1 MGPQAVRTG
10 LLLLLG
16 PLLSVVHGRTAYDGL
31 SLPEDAERETAV
43 VRPHWNYT
51 DLSDDEDL
59 LADEASGDGLGSG
72 DLGSG
77 DFQMVYF
84 RAMVN
89 FTRSIDYSPHLE
101 DAGSQEFRDV
111 SEAVVDT
118 LESEYLKIPGEQVV
132 SVVFIKEVE
141 GWVFVEL
148 DVGSEGNSDANQIQ
162 EVLYSVVS
170 SGSIASYLTSTAG
183 FQFRRLG
190 TETPPPPVAMASPVT
205 PASRL
210 CTDKEFACRTHN
222 ECIALEYRCDR
233 RPDCRDMSD
242 ELDCEE
248 TVPPEPTV
256 PPPRTPAPTTQ
267 QVPWTV
273 APQSLLP
280 PGLPRL
286 CGHHEASCTS
296 GQCIPKNY
304 FCDGQMDCADGSDEE
319 NCGDS
324 SLPCE
329 PNEFQ
334 CRDGRC
340 ALKLWRC
347 DGDFDCEDHTDEE
360 NCPPKLPGDVCA
372 PTEFRCVST
381 NTCIPS
387 SFHCDEESDCPDRS
401 DEFGCMPPQ
410 VVTPPQE
417 SVQVSRGQTVTFTCV
432 AIGVPT
438 PIINWRLNWGHIPSH
453 PRVKVTSEGGR
464 GTLTIQDVKEADQ
477 GAYTCEA
484 MNARGMVFGIPDG
497 VLELIPQRG
506 PCPDGHFYQEDS
518 SSCLPCF
525 CFGITSLCQGSSRYR
540 DVIRLQFDRPND
552 FKGVNV
558 TMPAQPG
565 MPPLSSTQLQVDL
578 ESQEFQLVDLSRRF
592 LILDSFWA
600 LPQQFL
606 GNKVDSYGG
615 FLRYK
620 IRYEVSRGF
629 LEPVQKPDVVLLGGG
644 HRLSSRGHT
653 PTHPGHLNQR
663 QVQFTEEHWVHDSGR
678 QVSRAELLQTLRNLE
693 AVLLQTV
700 YNNKM
705 ASVGLSDVAMDTTSA
720 SPTPHG
726 RVHSVEECRCP
737 IGYSGL
743 SCESCDAHFT
753 RVPNGPYLGTCSGC
767 NCHGHASSCD
777 PVYGHCLNCQH
788 NTEGPQ
794 CNKCKPGFFGD
805 ATRGTP
811 TACRPCPCPYIDA
824 SRRFSDTCFLDTD
837 GQATCD
843 ACAPGYTGRR
853 CESCAPGYEGN
864 PIQPNGKCKPIT
876 NQAIVRCDERGS
888 TGTSGES
895 CRCKPNVVG
904 RLCNE
909 CSDGTFHLS
918 ASNPDG
924 CLKCFCMGVSRYCT
938 SSSWNRD
945 QVHGASGAGDHSQFS
960 LSNAAGTHSTSEGI
974 SSPAPGEL
982 VFSSFH
988 SLLPSP
994 YFWNLPSRFQG
1005 DKVTSYGGELHFT
1018 VTQRPSPGS
1027 PALHGQPLVL
1037 LQGNEISLEH
1047 HPQQE
1052 PVPGQPSTFSVPF
1065 REHAWRRADG
1075 QPATREHLLMALAD
1089 IDVIMIRASYAES
1102 QVESRLSGLHMDV
1115 AVPQVTGLEQAV
1127 EVEQCV
1133 CPPGY
1138 RGPSCQFCDIGY
1150 TRASSGLYLGTCELC
1165 SCHGHSVI
1173 CDPETGACQGC
1184 QHHTDGAK
1192 CERCQPG
1199 YYGDAQRGSPE
1210 DCQPCPCHGM
1220 PSNNQGIHTCFL
1232 DTDGHPTCDAC
1243 SPGHSGRH
1251 CERCAPGYH
1260 GNPSLG
1266 QPCLSD
1272 RPGPV
1277 PDGCGCDPAGSLS
1290 TQCDKASGQCRCK
1303 SKVEGPTCSSCRLHH
1318 FYLSAANPE
1327 GCLPCFCMGVTQQ
1340 CASSSYTRHLTSTP
1354 FAPGDFQGFTLV
1366 NRQRSSRV
1374 AGGFIVEPM
1383 PEGSQLSFSNF
1394 AHLGH
1399 ESFYWQLPETY
1410 QGDKREAYFA
1420 RLRRAHQ
1427 NRTSFSEEQLRE
1439 AVAAGKIL
1447 GPPVGSGR
1455 ASRSS
1460 QVDEAQRRMDAEIWK
1475 LLSSFAAPP
1484 SPLHHAQGTFHGP
1497 GHAGSTHPQPAASL
1511 KAVPSPPP
1519 SFSSSSSPAASL
1531 SSSANSGSG
1540 TSARPT
1546 DSQFSL
1552 AYKAFSQLPESV
1564 YYWELPRAF
1573 LGDKVDAYGGKLRYI
1588 LSYTTGAQ
1596 GSPLSDPDVQITGN
1610 DITLVATQPELQG
1623 RERKSFEIM
1632 FREHFWRRLDGQ
1644 PATREHLMMVLA
1656 DLDEIL
1662 IRATFSSVPLAAS
1675 IGAVSMERAL
1685 PGPAAGPRALEVEE
1699 CRCPPGYRGLSCQDC
1714 ASGYTR
1720 TGSGLYLGHC
1730 ELCECNGHS
1739 DTCHPETGACSQCL
1753 HHTTGEFC
1761 ELCAPGYYGDATAG
1775 TPEDCQPCACPLT
1788 NPENMFSRTCESL
1801 GSGGYRC
1808 TACEPGYMGQ
1818 YCEQCAPGYIGNPSV
1833 RGGRCQPQTDQ
1844 ALLVVQVHPA
1854 RSTVPQGGSHSLRC
1868 QVSGSPP
1875 YYYYWTREDGRSI
1888 PSTTQQ
1894 RQQGSELHFPSI
1906 QPSDAGVYICTCR
1919 NLYHAN
1925 TSRAEILVTEAP
1937 TKAITVTVEEQ
1948 TSQSVR
1954 AGANVTFIC
1963 TAKSKSPAYTLVW
1976 TRLHNGKL
1984 PSRAMDF
1991 NGILTIRDVQP
2002 NDAGTYVCTGSNMFA
2017 MDQGSAMLHVQASGS
2032 LSPPVVSIHPPQLT
2046 VQPGQLAEFRCSA
2059 TGNPA
2064 PSLEWSGGPGGQIPR
2079 KAWIHGG
2086 ILRLPATEPSDQ
2098 AQYICRA
2105 SNSAGQHVARA
2116 VLHVHGGWM
2125 PDVHPRP
2132 EQTQVQE
2139 GHIVRLNCQ
2148 VTGNPPHRIIWTKE
2162 GGSLPPKARVEHTML
2177 FIPDATAADAGIY
2190 VCSSNTLTG
2199 SAQARMEVVIVP
2211 DSGLIPAMRIE
2222 SSSPSVTEG
2231 QTVDLNCVVT
2241 GHAHAQVTW
2250 YRRGGSLPTQH
2261 QAHGTRLRLH
2271 QLTPADAGT
2280 YVCRFNGPSGHQE
2293 AFIDISVSHAA
2304 SPDSGHSPGP
2314 DASFPMRIEASST
2327 EITEGQTVDLNCV
2340 VPGQAH
2346 AQVTWYKR
2354 GSSLPVRRQDHGTW
2368 LRLYQ
2373 VTPADSGEYVCRVV
2387 RGSRPHEASLV
2398 ITVQPSRSSDGSIPA
2413 PATPAPV
2420 RIESSSPTV
2429 VEGQTVD
2436 LSCVVAGQA
2445 HAQVTWYKRG
2455 GSLPARHQVRG
2466 SRLYIFQATPADAGE
2481 YVCRAANGMEASLTV
2496 TVTGSQGASFSYPPG
2511 VTPPIKIESSSSTI
2525 EEGQTLVLNCVV
2537 AGQAHAQVSWYKRG
2551 GSLPARHQVHGS
2563 QLRLHQVSPADSGE
2577 YVCRVVSGSS
2587 HQEASVLVT
2596 IKPEGSLHG
2605 SVQTQ
2610 DITPPIK
2617 IESSSSSVA
2626 EGQTLD
2632 LNCIIT
2638 GQAHAQVTWYK
2649 RGGTLP
2655 ARHQVHGSRL
2665 RLYQVSPADS
2675 GEYVCRVVGSSSPQ
2689 EASVLVTIEAEGSN
2703 PAQGITPPIRIESS
2717 SSSVAEGQ
2725 TLDLNCIVAG
2735 QAHAQVSWY
2744 KRGGSLPAKHQVHGS
2759 RLQLYQVSPADSG
2772 EYVCRVVGSSSHQE
2786 ASVLVT
2792 IEAQGSSHGSVPGL
2806 GVTPPVRIESSSS
2819 SIMEGQTFELN
2830 CLISGQAHAQVTWYK
2845 RGGSLPARH
2854 QVHGTRLRLSQ
2865 VSPADSGEYVCRVI
2879 GSSSPQEASVL
2890 ITIQQQRPGH
2900 HFHPQGVVY
2909 PVRIESSSSS
2919 LANGQTLDLNCLV
2932 ASHAPHTITWYK
2944 RGGTLPARHRIVGSR
2959 LRIPQVTPADSG
2971 EYVCHVSNGA
2981 GSQESSL
2988 IVTIQGGGSSHSSG
3002 ITPPIRIESS
3012 SPVVTEGQTLDL
3024 NCVVPEHSQATVTWY
3039 KRGGSLPARHQV
3051 HGSRLRLNQVTSS
3064 DSGEYVCRANNNIEA
3079 QETSIV
3085 ISILSNN
3092 PSNPSSPGATS
3103 PIRIESSSSSVAE
3116 GQTLDLN
3123 CLVSGQAHAQ
3133 VKWYKR
3139 GGSLPAQHQVHGSQL
3154 KLFQVSPADS
3164 GEYVCRVISG
3174 SGVQEA
3180 SVLVTI
3186 EAAHPNSGSV
3196 PAPGIIPP
3204 IRIESSSSS
3213 VAEGQTVDL
3222 NCVVTGQAHAQVS
3235 WYRRGGSL
3243 PARHQVHGSRLRL
3256 NQASPADSGEYVC
3269 RVLGGPSPQE
3279 TSILVTIKALGS
3291 GTGPVPAVPTAATFI
3306 PIRIESSTPSV
3317 TEGHTVDLNCVVAGQ
3332 PRAQVT
3338 WYKRGGTLPARH
3350 QVHGSILRL
3359 YQVSPTDAGEYVCR
3373 VIGGSGPPQEASF
3386 SIAVLPSTAESYR
3399 LQSPVISIN
3408 PPSATVQ
3415 QGQDATFKCLI
3426 HDGAAP
3432 ISIEWKMAR
3441 NQELEDNVHLS
3452 PNGSI
3457 ITIMGARP
3465 SNHGTY
3471 RCVASNPYGV
3481 AHSVVSLSVQ
3491 GPPTVSVLPKGPV
3504 QVKLGKAIS
3513 LECVSAGEPRPSAR
3527 WMRIGTPLKVDHHRT
3542 LGPMDSHAVLQITE
3556 AQPEDAGT
3564 YVCLAQNALGS
3575 AQARVEVSV
3584 ETGTT
3589 ALGTPEVR
3597 VEEAEMTVEA
3607 GKTAILRCSA
3617 TGSPTPTVH
3626 WSKLRAP
3633 LPWKH
3638 QLSGNT
3644 LILPEVA
3651 QQDSG
3656 QYICNATNSAG
3667 HAEATVIVHVESHP
3681 YATTIPEEALV
3692 GVGEMVQFQCLA
3704 HGTPPLTFHWSRVNG
3719 SLPRQAAV
3727 RGDLLR
3733 IHPTALED
3741 AGQYQCLVTNKVGSA
3756 QAFAHLRIQGAHP
3769 PVLAPAVHITPQQE
3783 TRGIGGSVEF
3793 HCAVPSDAG
3802 AQIRWF
3808 KEGGQLPQDHT
3819 VQDGVLRIQNLD
3831 QSCQGTYICRAH
3843 GPWGQAQASAQLV
3856 VQALPSVLIN
3866 IRTSVQTV
3874 VVGHAVEFECLALGD
3889 PKPHVTWSKVGG
3901 HLRSG
3906 IVQNEGTIKIARVE
3920 QADAGQ
3926 YRCTATNAAGTTQ
3939 SHVLLLVQALPQI
3952 SAPPEVRVP
3961 AGSAAVFPCMAS
3973 GFPMPDITWTK
3984 LEGDLPPDSL
3994 LENNVLTLPSVRPQ
4008 DAGTYI
4014 CTATNRQGKVK
4025 AFARL
4030 QVPERVVPYFTQTPH
4045 SFLPLPTIKDAYR
4058 KFEIRINFRPDA
4070 ADALL
4075 LYSGMLIYNG
4085 QKQIP
4090 GPGSPVN
4097 LAARQPDFISF
4108 GLVGGRPEFRFDA
4121 GSGMATIRHPTPLA
4135 LGQFH
4140 TVTLLRNLTQGS
4152 LIVGNLSPVNGTS
4165 QGKFQG
4171 LDLNE
4176 ELYLGGYPDYGA
4188 IPKAGLSSGF
4198 VGCVRELRIQGEEV
4212 IFQDLNLTA
4221 HGISH
4226 CPTCKDRPCQNG
4238 GLCRDSESSSYMCTC
4253 PAGFTGSRCEHSQAL
4268 HCHPEACGPDATCV
4282 NRPDGRGYSCR
4293 CHLGRF
4299 GEKCME
4305 GVTVTTPA
4313 LSGAG
4318 SYLALP
4324 ALTNTHHELRL
4335 DLEFKPLAPEGL
4347 LLFSGGKGAPVE
4359 DFVSLAMTGGHL
4371 EFRYE
4376 LGSGTAVLRSTQ
4388 PLTLGRWHHVS
4399 AERLNKDGSLRVDGR
4414 HPVQRSSPGKSQGL
4428 NLHTLLYLGGV
4439 EPSVALPPSANVSAH
4454 FHGCIGEVSVN
4465 GKRVDLTYSFLGS
4478 RGVGQC
4484 YDSSPCERQPCQN
4497 GATCMPGGEY
4507 DFQCLCRAGFK
4518 GDRCEHAENP
4528 CLLPEPCLHG
4538 GTCQGARCLCPPG
4551 FTGPRCQKGQ
4561 GAPEA
4566 DWHLEGSGGNDAP
4579 GQYGAYF
4586 HDGGFLSFPSRVFPR
4601 SHPDVPETI
4610 ELEVRTHTPNGLLLW
4625 QGVEAREEGRG
4636 KDFISLG
4643 LKDGHLVFSYQLG
4656 SGEAHIISE
4665 DPINDGE
4672 WHKVTA
4678 LREGKSGS
4686 IQVDGEEMVSGR
4698 SPGPNVAVNTKGS
4711 IYIGGAPDAGTL
4723 TGGRFDSGI
4732 TGCIKNLVLHCAS
4745 PGGPPPQPLDLQH
4758 HVQAG
4763 ANTRPC
4769 PS

>member
-190 TETPPPPVAMASPVT
+190 TAETPPPPVAMASPVT

-4070 ADALL
+4070 AD
-4075 LYSGMLIYNG
+4075 GMLIYNG

>member
-190 TETPPPPVAMASPVT
+190 TVT